1 MAPEGDRLDRGTGV
15 TERLLRTSDGLE
27 LVAYRRLADGV
38 PRAAVV
44 IVHGFSASAACPHV
58 GELADAL
65 HNDGYDV
72 ITYDA
77 RGHGTS
83 PGESTLGDHEQHD
96 VAAAVALAHERTG
109 SVVLIGASMGA
120 IATLRYAATDDT
132 LAGVVT
138 VSCPAEW
145 RLPRNIRG
153 LLAAMMTRTGPGRRL
168 TSRLSGVRVARR
180 WTNPEPPLA
189 LAPHIA
195 VPTTFIHGTADRF
208 IPARDAALLWDVTA
222 EPRRLEIVR
231 GMGHAFEPS
240 AIDPIRNAVAWALDV
255 QLKAVS

>member
-1 MAPEGDRLDRGTGV
+1 MAAEGDRDHGSRRV

-27 LVAYRRLADGV
+27 LVAHRRLADGV

-65 HNDGYDV
+65 HDDGFDV

-109 SVVLIGASMGA
+109 NVVLIGASMGA
-120 IATLRYAATDDT
+120 IAALRYAATDDT
-132 LAGVVT
+132 LTGVVT

-153 LLAAMMTRTGPGRRL
+153 LLAAMMTRTAPGRRL

-189 LAPHIA
+189 LAPLIA
-195 VPTTFIHGTADRF
+195 VPITYIHGTADRF
-208 IPARDAALLWDVTA
+208 IPARDGALLWEATP
-222 EPRRLEIVR
+222 EPRKLDIVR
-231 GMGHAFEPS
+231 GMGHAFEPA
-240 AIDPIRNAVAWALDV
+240 AIDPIRNAVAWALD
-255 QLKAVS
+255 LRLSAVS